1 MAYKFRV
8 RQTVNEYTHIDDEYR
23 KVEVEQDFEC
33 STFDDLQSIILTL
46 VDYSIKDVKV
56 EIHKEVIED
65 V

>member
-1 MAYKFRV
+1 MAYRFKV
-8 RQTVNEYTHIDDEYR
+8 KQIVNGYMLIDGEYR
-23 KVEVEQDFEC
+23 KVDAEQNFEC
-33 STFDDLQSIILTL
+33 STFDDLNDIILTL